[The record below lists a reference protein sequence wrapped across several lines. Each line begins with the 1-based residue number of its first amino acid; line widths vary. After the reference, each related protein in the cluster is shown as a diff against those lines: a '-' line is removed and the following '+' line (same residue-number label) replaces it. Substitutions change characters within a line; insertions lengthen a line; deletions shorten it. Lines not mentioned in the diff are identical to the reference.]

1 VKVYRLS
8 SLIHHI
14 LDDYNVLFDE
24 PLYSHTSFKIG
35 GPADALALPNSR
47 DELIKLLSVLK
58 NEKIPYMIMGNGSNL
73 LFSDCGYRGVVI
85 KIGSNMAKVNIS
97 NSSIHT
103 EGGALLS
110 ALSAEAMKAHLTG
123 LEFASGIPGT
133 IGGAVCMNAGAY
145 DCEIKDLFE
154 SAEVLTN
161 DGSIKS
167 YSQSEMNFGYR
178 ISRLMTEHT
187 ILLSAT
193 LNLKPGD
200 YNAIKA
206 KTDELT
212 TIRRAKQP
220 LDLPSAGSTFKRPPG
235 HFAGKLIMD
244 SGLRGYTIGGAQV
257 SEKHCGFIVNKGDAS
272 CEDVLKLI
280 EYIQNKVNND
290 FNVMLIPEIR
300 IIS

>member
-1 VKVYRLS
+1 MS
-8 SLIHHI
+8 SLLHHLLDGYNI
-14 LDDYNVLFDE
+14 LFNE
-24 PLYSHTSFKIG
+24 PLCGHTSFKIG
-35 GPADALALPNSR
+35 GPTDALALPESR
-47 DELIKLLSVLK
+47 EELFRLLNVLK
-58 NEKIPYMIMGNGSNL
+58 NEKVPYMIMGNGSNL

-97 NSSIHT
+97 NSSIYA
-103 EGGALLS
+103 EGGALLT
-110 ALSAEAMKAHLTG
+110 AVSAEAMKAHLTG

-145 DCEIKDLFE
+145 DYEIKDFFE
-154 SAEVLTN
+154 SAEVLID
-161 DGSIKS
+161 DGTIKS
-167 YSQSEMNFGYR
+167 YSHNEMNFGYR
-178 ISRLMTEHT
+178 ISRLMTENT

-193 LNLKPGD
+193 LNLKPGE
-200 YNAIKA
+200 YKAIKA

-257 SEKHCGFIVNKGDAS
+257 SEKHCGFIVNKGGAS